1 MKTYVIA
8 STKEWNVKAFYRRRS
23 VLPDQWLVITD
34 ERDLTLKFVQAISPR
49 YIFFMHWSSLV
60 PAEVVASV
68 ECVCFHMTDVPYGR
82 GGSPLQNLILRG
94 HKDTRLA
101 ALRMTEELDAGPVYG
116 KLPLSLT
123 GSATDIF
130 VRCAELG
137 LDLVEWIVRE
147 EPNPEPQVGEP
158 VVFRRREPGQSAM
171 PRAGALEEIY
181 DHIRMLDADSYP
193 RAFIDHGTLHYTF
206 SDARLVDNSVD
217 ARVRIRI
224 RNEPQP

>member
-1 MKTYVIA
+1 
-8 STKEWNVKAFYRRRS
+8 
-23 VLPDQWLVITD
+23 
-34 ERDLTLKFVQAISPR
+34 
-49 YIFFMHWSSLV
+49 
-60 PAEVVASV
+60 
-68 ECVCFHMTDVPYGR
+68 
-82 GGSPLQNLILRG
+82 
-94 HKDTRLA
+94 
-101 ALRMTEELDAGPVYG
+101 MTEELDAGPVYG
-116 KLPLSLT
+116 KLPLNLT

-147 EPNPEPQVGEP
+147 EPNPEPQAGEP

-193 RAFIDHGTLHYTF
+193 RAFIDHGTLRYTF
-206 SDARLVDNSVD
+206 SDARLVDNAVD